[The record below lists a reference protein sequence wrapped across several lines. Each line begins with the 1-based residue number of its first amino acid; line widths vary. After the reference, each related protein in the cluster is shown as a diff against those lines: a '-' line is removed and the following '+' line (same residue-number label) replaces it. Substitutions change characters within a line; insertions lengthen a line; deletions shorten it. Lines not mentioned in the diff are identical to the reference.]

1 MGAEPQEFRI
11 RRFDSFTRRAAHSF
25 QKGVRCGWEDTG
37 ASMERRLSAILSA
50 DVFGYSRLM
59 GEEEVGTLARLKACR
74 RELVDPAIEEFHGR
88 IVKLMG
94 DGALVEFASV
104 VDAVQ
109 CAAAIQRR
117 MADHDQGVPEAQRIQ
132 FRIGVNLGD
141 VIVDEGDIYGDG
153 VNVAA
158 RLEALAE
165 PGGVCV
171 SGTAFDHVANKAD
184 VGFTSLGEKRLK
196 NIADPVRVYRILLDP
211 SKAGKKAGRSY
222 WPGTRTLILAGIGA
236 LIAALGAFAFE
247 WQKPLTPQRPSVAV
261 LPFANLSGDPS
272 QDYFADGISDA
283 LITDLAKLSGLDVVA
298 HNSVSAYKGRPVVL
312 ADVARNLGVRYVVE
326 GSVQRAG
333 EQTRINAQLVD
344 TTTGDH
350 LWADRFDRRAAEI
363 FAVQDE
369 MSRDIVKAL
378 GMTPTASETQRI
390 ARPPTANLE
399 AYDYYLRGEQAARTG
414 RASALREALDFYARA
429 VALDP
434 DFAEA
439 FAADARA
446 AVNIW
451 RNNYDTV
458 LQSALARKR
467 AYENAGRAL
476 QLNPDL
482 SLPYAMLAILQVV
495 DERYEEAIESA
506 KRAVALGP
514 GDVEA
519 HVALGYVYLVAGQFA
534 EAAAAID
541 TALKLDPNLSPADRV
556 VAGLVFF
563 FNGENDRAIA
573 ILERARA
580 DAPGAV
586 NILVALAAAY
596 ARAGRISDARAA
608 VAEGIR
614 TPPNYTFP
622 CSHPDQ
628 LGALS
633 QRQRPDIPRRRPAR
647 GRPPRMAVQLLRR
660 RTRPA
665 GWRGNCAARA
675 RPHVAGTHRAGV
687 PDNDAD
693 RPGRQ
698 DRVPIVK
705 TVPHRDGHSR
715 SGPIVREERELV
727 RASRLRPCL

>member
-1 MGAEPQEFRI
+1 
-11 RRFDSFTRRAAHSF
+11 
-25 QKGVRCGWEDTG
+25 
-37 ASMERRLSAILSA
+37 MERRLSAILSA

-59 GEEEVGTLARLKACR
+59 GEEEVGTLVRLKACR
-74 RELVDPAIEEFHGR
+74 RELVDPAIDEFHGR
-88 IVKLMG
+88 VVKLMG

-117 MADHDQGVPEAQRIQ
+117 MVDHDQGVPEAQRIQ

-141 VIVDEGDIYGDG
+141 VIVEGDDIYGDG

-171 SGTAFDHVANKAD
+171 SGTAFDHVVNKAD

-211 SKAGKKAGRSY
+211 SEAGKKAGRSY
-222 WPGTRTLILAGIGA
+222 RPGTRTVTLAGIGA

-247 WQKPLTPQRPSVAV
+247 WQRPLAPLRPSVAV

-272 QDYFADGISDA
+272 QDYFADGVTEA
-283 LITDLAKLSGLDVVA
+283 LTTNLEKLSGLDVIA
-298 HNSVSAYKGRPVVL
+298 GNSAYAYKGRPVVL

-333 EQTRINAQLVD
+333 EQIRIDAQLVD
-344 TTTGDH
+344 AATSAN
-350 LWADRFDRRAAEI
+350 LWANRFDRGAADV

-369 MSRDIVKAL
+369 MSRDIVKSL
-378 GMTPTASETQRI
+378 GMTPTALETQRM

-399 AYDYYLRGEQAARTG
+399 AYDYYLRGEQAARTA
-414 RASALREALDFYARA
+414 RPAAVREALDFYAKA

-434 DFAEA
+434 SFAEA
-439 FAADARA
+439 YAADART
-446 AVNIW
+446 AVNSW
-451 RNNYDTV
+451 RYNYDDV
-458 LQSALARKR
+458 LQSAVARKR

-482 SLPYAMLAILQVV
+482 SLPYAILAILQVI
-495 DERYEEAIESA
+495 DKRYEEAIESA

-519 HVALGYVYLVAGQFA
+519 HVALGYVYVVAGKFA
-534 EAAAAID
+534 EAAASIE
-541 TALKLDPNLSPADRV
+541 TALKLDPNLSPIDRL

-573 ILERARA
+573 TLERARD
-580 DAPGAV
+580 DAPSVGQT
-586 NILVALAAAY
+586 LVSLGAAY
-596 ARAGRISDARAA
+596 ARAGRIADARAA

-614 TPPNYTFP
+614 FPSPNYSSIAAIRIIWAHFRNDKDLKFLIDAEREAGLPEWPFSFSGADHDRLNGEAIARLVLGRTLKGRIEPRLPAMMQIDEDGKAAFR
-622 CSHPDQ
+622 SSRQFLTETVVVNGDQ
-628 LGALS
+628 LCEKS
-633 QRQRPDIPRRRPAR
+633 ENMW
-647 GRPPRMAVQLLRR
+647 GRADCGPVYS
-660 RTRPA
+660 
-665 GWRGNCAARA
+665 WDS
-675 RPHVAGTHRAGV
+675 VAGEPSYAYV
-687 PDNDAD
+687 NSSKVFYFSPA
-693 RPGRQ
+693 
-698 DRVPIVK
+698 K
-705 TVPHRDGHSR
+705 
-715 SGPIVREERELV
+715 
-727 RASRLRPCL
+727 